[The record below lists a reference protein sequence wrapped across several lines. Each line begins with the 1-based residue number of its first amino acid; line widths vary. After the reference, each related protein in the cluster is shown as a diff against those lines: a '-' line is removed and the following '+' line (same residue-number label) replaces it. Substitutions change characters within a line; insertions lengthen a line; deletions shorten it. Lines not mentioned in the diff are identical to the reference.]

1 MSKSKNTTATV
12 NTTATAKSKPT
23 AKPTETVATVPT
35 ETVKNSAKTNVILN
49 IDGVKK
55 LFIECNVLPKYT
67 DHDKYVATGI
77 RSIVFSVNALKTK
90 YNVYCDDIVFEILDN
105 NKINGCQYKPLANSG
120 SKLIKNTIE
129 VDTTENLK
137 KLLQLF
143 ASKYKMCTIA

>member
-1 MSKSKNTTATV
+1 MKKTVNNVTVNNATV
-12 NTTATAKSKPT
+12 NSAKKPS
-23 AKPTETVATVPT
+23 AKPTETVANN
-35 ETVKNSAKTNVILN
+35 KKTNTILD

-55 LFIECNVLPKYT
+55 LFVECNVLPKYT